1 MLKDTY
7 AKGAIF
13 SALGGVCWALSG
25 TFGQSIFEYKGLDA
39 VWLTS
44 TRLISAGFIMLILC
58 FAKQGKAIFDIWKD
72 KKEIFEILL
81 YGILGMAGVQVTY
94 FLSIQYS
101 NAATGT
107 IVQYTGSVIIV
118 LWVALRSLKLPNKF
132 ETISVIFAVIGIFIL
147 STHGDINN
155 FVISKLALAWGL
167 LSAALMAF
175 YSIFPR
181 RMLKKWGTLM
191 TNGWG
196 MFLGGIVMLFV
207 RQPWDLQGRTFDLG
221 TFLAASGVVVFGTI
235 MSFFLYLDG
244 IRIIGSNKAVLYA
257 CVEPLTAAI
266 IGIIWFNIAFGLID
280 WIGAAFIVSTVFI
293 ISLAPKEVEQDKI
306 PARKSK

>member
-1 MLKDTY
+1 
-7 AKGAIF
+7 
-13 SALGGVCWALSG
+13 
-25 TFGQSIFEYKGLDA
+25 
-39 VWLTS
+39 
-44 TRLISAGFIMLILC
+44 
-58 FAKQGKAIFDIWKD
+58 
-72 KKEIFEILL
+72 
-81 YGILGMAGVQVTY
+81 
-94 FLSIQYS
+94 
-101 NAATGT
+101 
-107 IVQYTGSVIIV
+107 
-118 LWVALRSLKLPNKF
+118 
-132 ETISVIFAVIGIFIL
+132 
-147 STHGDINN
+147 
-155 FVISKLALAWGL
+155 
-167 LSAALMAF
+167 
-175 YSIFPR
+175 
-181 RMLKKWGTLM
+181 MLKKWGTLM

-207 RQPWDLQGRTFDLG
+207 RQPWDLQGGTFDLG